1 MVYKIGLSKLTFSS
15 DDLYLNNELDTYVM
29 AHTFVLVFLEA
40 VIYLSIFSPAAE
52 SRLLSA
58 VRKGPW
64 HHEIVEGPHP
74 DALVSATFNN
84 TINQT
89 G

>member
-1 MVYKIGLSKLTFSS
+1 MKSYS
-15 DDLYLNNELDTYVM
+15 
-29 AHTFVLVFLEA
+29 VLVNSLIGA
-40 VIYLSIFSPAAE
+40 GICLSILSPGAE